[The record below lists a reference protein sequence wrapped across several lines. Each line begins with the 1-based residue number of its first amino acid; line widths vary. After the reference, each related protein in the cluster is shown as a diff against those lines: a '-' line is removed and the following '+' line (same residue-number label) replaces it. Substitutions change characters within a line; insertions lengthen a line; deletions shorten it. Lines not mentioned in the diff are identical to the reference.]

1 MNVSSKQVAIRTEAN
16 ADELKLGLHD
26 AVNQDKVWLDVAIA
40 ITGVVSR
47 KRMVAQRRRQWFLGA
62 KKINDSSYLLKAFTA
77 PDSIAR
83 LRSVR
88 KREISMKGCGATAS
102 PRN

>member
-1 MNVSSKQVAIRTEAN
+1 MNVFSKQVAVRTEAG
-16 ADELKLGLHD
+16 ADELKLILHD
-26 AVNQDKVWLDVAIA
+26 AVNQDKVGLDMAIA

-47 KRMVAQRRRQWFLGA
+47 KSMVAQRRRQWFLGA

-77 PDSIAR
+77 PDSIAHLCSAR
-83 LRSVR
+83 E
-88 KREISMKGCGATAS
+88 REISMKGCGATAS

>member
-16 ADELKLGLHD
+16 ADELKFVLHD
-26 AVNQDKVWLDVAIA
+26 AVNQDKVGLDVAIA
-40 ITGVVSR
+40 ITGVVSG

-77 PDSIAR
+77 PDSIAHLCSAR
-83 LRSVR
+83 E
-88 KREISMKGCGATAS
+88 REISMKGCGATAS

>member
-1 MNVSSKQVAIRTEAN
+1 MTASSKQVAIRTEAG
-16 ADELKLGLHD
+16 ADELKLVLHD
-26 AVNQDKVWLDVAIA
+26 AVNQDKVWLNVAIA
-40 ITGVVSR
+40 ITGVVAG
-47 KRMVAQRRRQWFLGA
+47 KRMVSQTWRKRLLRAE
-62 KKINDSSYLLKAFTA
+62 KINDSSYLLKAFTA

>member
-1 MNVSSKQVAIRTEAN
+1 MTASSKQVAVRTEAC
-16 ADELKLGLHD
+16 ADELKLILHD
-26 AVNQDKVWLDVAIA
+26 AVNQDKVRLNMAIA

-62 KKINDSSYLLKAFTA
+62 KMINDSSYLLKAFTA

-88 KREISMKGCGATAS
+88 KREISQKGSGATAS

>member
-1 MNVSSKQVAIRTEAN
+1 MTASSKQVAIRTEAN
-16 ADELKLGLHD
+16 ADKLKFVLHD
-26 AVNQDKVWLDVAIA
+26 AVNQYNIWLDMAIA
-40 ITGVVSR
+40 ITGVVSI
-47 KRMVAQRRRQWFLGA
+47 KRMVAQCRRQWFLGA

-88 KREISMKGCGATAS
+88 KREISQKGCGATAS
-102 PRN
+102 PHN

>member
-1 MNVSSKQVAIRTEAN
+1 MTASSKQVAIRTEAN

-40 ITGVVSR
+40 VSGVIAG